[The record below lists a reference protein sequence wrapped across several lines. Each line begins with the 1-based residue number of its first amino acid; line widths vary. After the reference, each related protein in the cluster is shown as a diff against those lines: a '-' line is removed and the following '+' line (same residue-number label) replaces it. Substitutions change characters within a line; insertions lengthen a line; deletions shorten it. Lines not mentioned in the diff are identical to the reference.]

1 MAVLFPPGIV
11 RDITSQSR
19 PPITAVHSLEKDG
32 PQVAVAARR
41 GLLAAEHTLLVNLIM
56 IAAAFSADW
65 LLPRR
70 AREMH

>member
-1 MAVLFPPGIV
+1 M
-11 RDITSQSR
+11 
-19 PPITAVHSLEKDG
+19 
-32 PQVAVAARR
+32 AARR

>member
-1 MAVLFPPGIV
+1 M
-11 RDITSQSR
+11 
-19 PPITAVHSLEKDG
+19 
-32 PQVAVAARR
+32 AARR

-56 IAAAFSADW
+56 IAAPFAADW